1 LTVVA
6 GPNGSG
12 KSTVTSQLRLHDRM
26 PVLDPDAIARIAN
39 ASDPSRAAIAA
50 GREVLSQWRQFIE
63 LRVSFAIETTLAG
76 IGPIERIRQARIAGY
91 GVRVYYVAIDTPE
104 LNVER
109 VRRRVLQG
117 GHGIPERDIRRR
129 YDRSLTN
136 APVVLTTRRSGVGIG
151 QLLSPDH
158 DSRRDRIRDYFVA
171 SSERAHVGREDSCR
185 HWGLSSPSSAPRAPC
200 RFG

>member
-39 ASDPSRAAIAA
+39 ASDPGRAAIAA
-50 GREVLSQWRQFIE
+50 GREVLWQWRQFIE
-63 LRVSFAIETTLAG
+63 RRISFAIETTLAG
-76 IGPIERIRQARIAGY
+76 IGPLERIRQARIVGY

-117 GHGIPERDIRRR
+117 GHDIPVRDIRRR
-129 YDRSLTN
+129 YYRSLAN
-136 APVVLTTRRSGVGIG
+136 APVVLTLADRASVLDNSFHQTMTIAEIEAGII
-151 QLLSPDH
+151 S
-158 DSRRDRIRDYFVA
+158 
-171 SSERAHVGREDSCR
+171 
-185 HWGLSSPSSAPRAPC
+185 WRAPNVPTWAAKILAAVE
-200 RFG
+200 R

>member
-1 LTVVA
+1 MTVVA

-50 GREVLSQWRQFIE
+50 GREVLSQWTQFIE
-63 LRVSFAIETTLAG
+63 RRVSFAIETTLAG

-136 APVVLTTRRSGVGIG
+136 APVVLTLADQASVLDNSFHQTMTVAEIESGII
-151 QLLSPDH
+151 S
-158 DSRRDRIRDYFVA
+158 
-171 SSERAHVGREDSCR
+171 
-185 HWGLSSPSSAPRAPC
+185 WRAPNVPMWAAKILAAIG
-200 RFG
+200 R